1 MRIYY
6 TQMHIPK
13 VSIKYRIDQVLSN
26 VSSKLEDRC
35 SRHDGVNEIK
45 QFLRNIPATEGKYAV
60 RNFCVLATHSLHNFY
75 ILFSSISEL

>member
-6 TQMHIPK
+6 TQMHLPK
-13 VSIKYRIDQVLSN
+13 ASIKYRIDQVLSN

-45 QFLRNIPATEGKYAV
+45 LFLRNIPATEGM
-60 RNFCVLATHSLHNFY
+60 
-75 ILFSSISEL
+75 